1 MSYQDVYNRSIQ
13 DPNGFWG
20 DAAQDIVFTK
30 KWDKVLDDS
39 RPPFYKWFS
48 GAELN
53 TCYNAIDIHV
63 EQGRGDQLA
72 IIYDSPVSD
81 TKRTYT
87 YSQFL
92 EQVSKFAGVL
102 KNQGV
107 EKGDRVIVYMPMIPE
122 AIIAMLACA

>member
-1 MSYQDVYNRSIQ
+1 MAYQEIYNRSIQ

-87 YSQFL
+87 YLQL
-92 EQVSKFAGVL
+92 LDQVSKFA
-102 KNQGV
+102 
-107 EKGDRVIVYMPMIPE
+107 
-122 AIIAMLACA
+122 